1 MSDQHSSLKLVR
13 AGLLIDGSG
22 NPPLENAAILINGS
36 EIAAVG
42 PQKEIPVPDG
52 ASPKLIDLL
61 THCLQIL
68 QTNIHT
74 F

>member
-42 PQKEIPVPDG
+42 PQKEEVFDG
-52 ASPKLIDLL
+52 FTMQKMKKNHHNEWSN
-61 THCLQIL
+61 CRS
-68 QTNIHT
+68 
-74 F
+74 